1 MTQPR
6 NVRRTLIAAAVGL
19 VLPVGAAHA
28 VEFLGNRIESSSAA
42 NPAYDARDYR
52 SIEFLGNTIPASKPA
67 AEGPVRTERMNDP
80 AVKHEYKRLE
90 FLGNTFWVQE
100 RSMTRY

>member
-1 MTQPR
+1 MTQSR
-6 NVRRTLIAAAVGL
+6 NVRRTLVAAAVGL

-28 VEFLGNRIESSSAA
+28 VEFLGNRIDSSSTAS
-42 NPAYDARDYR
+42 PAYDARDHR
-52 SIEFLGNTIPASKPA
+52 SIEFLGNTIPASRPA

-80 AVKHEYKRLE
+80 AVEHENKKLE

-100 RSMTRY
+100 RSMTSY